1 MNMDIKVE
9 YMINYKSQK
18 QFFDLHTISK
28 NCNAI
33 ITPPNHLIHLMHH
46 PSALSLISINLL

>member
-1 MNMDIKVE
+1 ME

-18 QFFDLHTISK
+18 QFFDPHTISK
-28 NCNAI
+28 NCKAI
-33 ITPPNHLIHLMHH
+33 ITPPNHLIDLMHH

>member
-1 MNMDIKVE
+1 ME
-9 YMINYKSQK
+9 YMIIYKSKK
-18 QFFDLHTISK
+18 QFLDLHTISK

-33 ITPPNHLIHLMHH
+33 ITPPNHLMHH